1 MKLKIKFFLPV
12 MCMAISSFTLSC
24 SSEITDLSEEKDVP
38 AEKMLTISVT
48 AATEGAMPATKAMLT
63 EANGANSSWTWEN
76 GDKLLLITTNGAG
89 KKQVTT
95 LTLEPSAAGS
105 TRGEFSGSIP
115 VSEITDGNSYR
126 FFYIGKN
133 TTGNA
138 DRSIS
143 ESEAQAGEINIDLA
157 SQTGKITDLKNNC
170 VLSGTGIIAV
180 NGTQATVEG
189 GILLKNVFAIA
200 HFYMEANDETAITK
214 VGLRGTGVYTSA
226 SINLTTGKARG
237 VTTAGLDVDP
247 ESNIFF
253 PAGPAGLYITFVPGT
268 VTPIFDAYYAG
279 SYSDVITA
287 TPETRSYTEAESF
300 VYYKNHK
307 AAFSVSNTQRVAITN
322 GNMQYVMPV
331 KTYSYGMSANLL
343 KANALI
349 RWKKGIPL
357 KIKGM
362 PTIHAGYYRLASEQW
377 STAMPKNTKAGG
389 SYSYETIK
397 KDGKDYI
404 SPEKYRYFDL
414 PSWGTIDNPTIIK
427 NLFSISGTGTET
439 AHDFGKKLIAGTA
452 ETRVMTSNEWAYL
465 MPLNTN
471 TVNNRVWVIGT
482 KKYVKWARCFIDENG
497 NNTRDT
503 NPAELR
509 GYLIFPDDMTYDE
522 AKAVFTKGNPT
533 FGSGNANSNPTT
545 YEKIRNSGAVFI
557 PLSAWRPTGSKTLS
571 VWGEHGNYSTSSYQ
585 NGAMLHVRVTA
596 TSSSFAD
603 RSDPNQGCMSRLVQN
618 LDN

>member
-12 MCMAISSFTLSC
+12 MCMAISAFTLSC

-200 HFYMEANDETAITK
+200 HFYMEANDGTAITK

-247 ESNIFF
+247 ESNIFSLQGL
-253 PAGPAGLYITFVPGT
+253 PACT
-268 VTPIFDAYYAG
+268 
-279 SYSDVITA
+279 
-287 TPETRSYTEAESF
+287 
-300 VYYKNHK
+300 
-307 AAFSVSNTQRVAITN
+307 
-322 GNMQYVMPV
+322 
-331 KTYSYGMSANLL
+331 
-343 KANALI
+343 
-349 RWKKGIPL
+349 
-357 KIKGM
+357 
-362 PTIHAGYYRLASEQW
+362 
-377 STAMPKNTKAGG
+377 
-389 SYSYETIK
+389 
-397 KDGKDYI
+397 
-404 SPEKYRYFDL
+404 
-414 PSWGTIDNPTIIK
+414 
-427 NLFSISGTGTET
+427 
-439 AHDFGKKLIAGTA
+439 
-452 ETRVMTSNEWAYL
+452 
-465 MPLNTN
+465 
-471 TVNNRVWVIGT
+471 
-482 KKYVKWARCFIDENG
+482 
-497 NNTRDT
+497 
-503 NPAELR
+503 
-509 GYLIFPDDMTYDE
+509 
-522 AKAVFTKGNPT
+522 
-533 FGSGNANSNPTT
+533 
-545 YEKIRNSGAVFI
+545 
-557 PLSAWRPTGSKTLS
+557 
-571 VWGEHGNYSTSSYQ
+571 
-585 NGAMLHVRVTA
+585 
-596 TSSSFAD
+596 
-603 RSDPNQGCMSRLVQN
+603 
-618 LDN
+618 